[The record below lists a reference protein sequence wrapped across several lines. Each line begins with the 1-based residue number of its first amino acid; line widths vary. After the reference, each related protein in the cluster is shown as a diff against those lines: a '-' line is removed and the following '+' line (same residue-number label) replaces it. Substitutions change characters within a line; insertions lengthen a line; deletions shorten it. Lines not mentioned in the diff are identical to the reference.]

1 MSDMQPAERTQTE
14 REAVLTRSANDAGG
28 LEMRPVNAATQL
40 PTVRQDE
47 KRRLPLR
54 GQADREAVVAG
65 HICLDVF
72 PTLVGGAV
80 VFKPGQTVEA
90 GPVVFSTGGAVS
102 NTGLALPK
110 LGVSTGLMGK
120 IGSDLFGQAIL
131 QIVEAHGPG
140 LSDGMVVVPGESSSY
155 SIILS
160 TPNADRML
168 IHAPGCNAT
177 FGADDVR
184 YETLRSVRLFHFGY
198 PPLMERM
205 YANNGAELA
214 TIFQRVKAMDI
225 TTTLDLSMPDPSSA
239 AGRADWHAIL
249 GGTLP
254 YVDVFLPSAE
264 EILLMLRRPLFDQF
278 AASSHTTRPLEQMG
292 SEIISE
298 LGQTLLDMG
307 AKIVGLKIGD
317 RGLYLRTANAAV
329 LAKMGRSQVADV
341 VIWSDR
347 ELWAPCFATHV
358 VGTTGSGDATIAGF
372 LMGLLRG
379 MTPEETLQ
387 AACAVGAC
395 NVEAVDA
402 LSGIRSWPE
411 TAGRIVAGWPR
422 LPIALDLS
430 EAGWLWD
437 STLEVWIGPQDSKV

>member
-1 MSDMQPAERTQTE
+1 MSDIQWDDGTTSTIQAE
-14 REAVLTRSANDAGG
+14 
-28 LEMRPVNAATQL
+28 
-40 PTVRQDE
+40 
-47 KRRLPLR
+47 
-54 GQADREAVVAG
+54 REAVVAG

-90 GPVVFSTGGAVS
+90 GPVVFSTGGAVA
-102 NTGLALPK
+102 NTGLALHK

-120 IGSDLFGQAIL
+120 VGSDLFGQAIL

-140 LSDGMVVVPGESSSY
+140 LSGGMVVVPGESSSY

-160 TPNADRML
+160 PPNADRML

-177 FGADDVR
+177 FGAGDVR
-184 YETLRSVRLFHFGY
+184 YDTLESIRLFHFGY

-214 TIFQRVKAMDI
+214 IIFQRVKAMGI
-225 TTTLDLSMPDPSSA
+225 TTTLDLSMPDPDSA

-249 GGTLP
+249 GATLP
-254 YVDVFLPSAE
+254 FVDVFLPSAE
-264 EILLMLRRPLFDQF
+264 EILLMLRRPLFDQL
-278 AASSHTTRPLEQMG
+278 AANAHNNRPLEQMG
-292 SEIISE
+292 PGIISE
-298 LGQTLLDMG
+298 LGQALLEMG

-317 RGLYLRTANAAV
+317 RGLYLRTANASA
-329 LAKMGRSQVADV
+329 LAKMGRCKVANV
-341 VIWSDR
+341 VSWSDR

-372 LMGLLRG
+372 LLGLLRG

-411 TAGRIVAGWPR
+411 TTERIAAGWPR
-422 LPIALDLS
+422 LPIPLDLS
-430 EAGWLWD
+430 AARWRWD
-437 STLEVWIGPQDSKV
+437 SAQEVWIGPVRRKR

>member
-1 MSDMQPAERTQTE
+1 M
-14 REAVLTRSANDAGG
+14 
-28 LEMRPVNAATQL
+28 
-40 PTVRQDE
+40 
-47 KRRLPLR
+47 
-54 GQADREAVVAG
+54 EAVVAG

-102 NTGLALPK
+102 NTGIALHK
-110 LGVSTGLMGK
+110 LGISIGLMGK
-120 IGSDLFGQAIL
+120 VGSDLFGQAIL
-131 QIVEAHGPG
+131 QIVESHGSG
-140 LSDGMVVVPGESSSY
+140 LSEGMVVVPGESSSY
-155 SIILS
+155 SIIIS
-160 TPNADRML
+160 PPNADRML

-177 FGADDVR
+177 FGADDIR
-184 YETLRSVRLFHFGY
+184 YDTLESVRLFHFGY

-205 YANNGAELA
+205 YTDNGAELV
-214 TIFQRVKAMDI
+214 TIFQQVKAMGI
-225 TTTLDLSMPDPSSA
+225 TTTLDLSMPDPHSA

-264 EILLMLRRPLFDQF
+264 EILLMLRRQLFDQF
-278 AASSHTTRPLEQMG
+278 AANAPTSRPLDQMEP
-292 SEIISE
+292 EIFSE

-329 LAKMGRSQVADV
+329 LAEMGRCQLKDV
-341 VIWSDR
+341 VSWSHR
-347 ELWAPCFATHV
+347 ELWAPCFATQV

-379 MTPEETLQ
+379 MAPEETLQ

-395 NVEAVDA
+395 NVEVVDA

-411 TAGRIVAGWPR
+411 TAERIAAGWPR
-422 LPIALDLS
+422 LQVALDLA
-430 EAGWLWD
+430 EAGWNWD
-437 STLEVWIGPQDSKV
+437 STHEVWIGPMDSKR

>member
-1 MSDMQPAERTQTE
+1 M
-14 REAVLTRSANDAGG
+14 
-28 LEMRPVNAATQL
+28 
-40 PTVRQDE
+40 
-47 KRRLPLR
+47 
-54 GQADREAVVAG
+54 EAVVAG

-90 GPVVFSTGGAVS
+90 GSVVFSTGGPVS
-102 NTGLALPK
+102 NTGLALHK
-110 LGVSTGLMGK
+110 LGISTGLMGK
-120 IGSDLFGQAIL
+120 VGSDLFGQAIL
-131 QIVEAHGPG
+131 QIIESHGSG

-155 SIILS
+155 SIIIS
-160 TPNADRML
+160 PPNADRMF

-177 FGADDVR
+177 FGVDDVR
-184 YETLRSVRLFHFGY
+184 FDMLKAVRLFHFGY
-198 PPLMERM
+198 PPLMQRM
-205 YANNGAELA
+205 YINDGAELA
-214 TIFQRVKAMDI
+214 TIFQRVKALGI
-225 TTTLDLSMPDPSSA
+225 TTTLDLCMPDPNSV
-239 AGRADWHAIL
+239 AGQADWHAIL
-249 GGTLP
+249 GATLP

-264 EILLMLRRPLFDQF
+264 EILFMLRRQLFDQF
-278 AASSHTTRPLEQMG
+278 AANTSISRPLDQM
-292 SEIISE
+292 EPEMFSE
-298 LGQTLLDMG
+298 LGQTLLNMG

-329 LAKMGRSQVADV
+329 LAEMGRCQLKDV
-341 VIWSDR
+341 VSWSHR
-347 ELWAPCFATHV
+347 ELWAPCFATQE

-411 TAGRIVAGWPR
+411 TIERISAGWPR
-422 LPIALDLS
+422 LPVALDLAG
-430 EAGWLWD
+430 AGWSWD
-437 STLEVWIGPQDSKV
+437 SEDEVWVGPLDS

>member
-1 MSDMQPAERTQTE
+1 M
-14 REAVLTRSANDAGG
+14 
-28 LEMRPVNAATQL
+28 
-40 PTVRQDE
+40 
-47 KRRLPLR
+47 
-54 GQADREAVVAG
+54 EAVVAG

-102 NTGLALPK
+102 NTGIALHK
-110 LGVSTGLMGK
+110 LGISTGLMGK
-120 IGSDLFGQAIL
+120 VGSDLFGQAIL
-131 QIVEAHGPG
+131 QIVESHASG

-155 SIILS
+155 SIIIS
-160 TPNADRML
+160 PTGADRMF

-177 FGADDVR
+177 FGAEDVR
-184 YETLRSVRLFHFGY
+184 YDTLESVRLFHFGY

-205 YANNGAELA
+205 YTDNGTELA
-214 TIFQRVKAMDI
+214 TIFQRVKAMGI
-225 TTTLDLSMPDPSSA
+225 TTTLDLSMPDPNSA

-249 GGTLP
+249 DGTLP

-264 EILLMLRRPLFDQF
+264 EILLMLRRQLFDQF
-278 AASSHTTRPLEQMG
+278 SANTPTSRPLDQMEP
-292 SEIISE
+292 EIFSE

-317 RGLYLRTANAAV
+317 HGLYLRTMSAAV
-329 LAKMGRSQVADV
+329 LAEMGRCQLKDV
-341 VIWSDR
+341 VSWSNR
-347 ELWAPCFATHV
+347 ELWAPCFATQV
-358 VGTTGSGDATIAGF
+358 IGTTGSGDTTIAGF

-411 TAGRIVAGWPR
+411 TTERISAGWPR
-422 LPIALDLS
+422 LPVGLDLA
-430 EAGWLWD
+430 EAGWSWD
-437 STLEVWIGPQDSKV
+437 SEDEVWVGPLDS

>member
-1 MSDMQPAERTQTE
+1 MNGMQPGESIQVK
-14 REAVLTRSANDAGG
+14 READLTHSTNEIA
-28 LEMRPVNAATQL
+28 
-40 PTVRQDE
+40 
-47 KRRLPLR
+47 RLPLH
-54 GQADREAVVAG
+54 GQAEREAVVAG

-102 NTGLALPK
+102 NTGLALHK

-131 QIVEAHGPG
+131 QTVEAFAPG
-140 LSDGMVVVPGESSSY
+140 MSNDMVVVPGESSSY

-160 TPNADRML
+160 PPNADRMF

-177 FGADDVR
+177 FGADDVG
-184 YETLRSVRLFHFGY
+184 YDMLESVRLFHLGY
-198 PPLMERM
+198 PPLMERL
-205 YANNGAELA
+205 YADDGAELA
-214 TIFQRVKAMDI
+214 TIFQRVKAMGL
-225 TTTLDLSMPDPSSA
+225 TTTLDLALPDPNSA

-249 GGTLP
+249 GATLP

-264 EILLMLRRPLFDQF
+264 EILLMLRRSLFDQL
-278 AASSHTTRPLEQMG
+278 ASNAQHRRPLEQMDPAT
-292 SEIISE
+292 ISE
-298 LGQTLLDMG
+298 LGQALLDMG

-317 RGLYLRTANAAV
+317 RGLYLRTANV
-329 LAKMGRSQVADV
+329 STLAKMGRCKVADV
-341 VIWSDR
+341 VSWSDR
-347 ELWAPCFATHV
+347 ELWAPCFATDV

-379 MTPEETLQ
+379 MAPEETLQ

-411 TAGRIVAGWPR
+411 TAERIAEGWPR
-422 LPIALDLS
+422 LPIPLDLS
-430 EAGWLWD
+430 EAGWRLN
-437 STLEVWIGPQDSKV
+437 TTHELWIGTIDRKR